1 MSQPVVVSI
10 PHKLGKEEATRR
22 LQAGLGKARETFG
35 GMLTQFE
42 GDWAGNHADL
52 RIGML
57 GQTANGTV
65 DVEDD
70 HVRLEVQLPWALA
83 LMAEKAKAMIQKQG
97 QLMLEKK

>member
-1 MSQPVVVSI
+1 MSKPVVVSI
-10 PHKLGKEEATRR
+10 PHNLGKEEATRR
-22 LQAGLGKARETFG
+22 LQTGFGKARETFSAV
-35 GMLTQFE
+35 LTTFE
-42 GDWAGNHADL
+42 GDWTGHHADL

-65 DVEDD
+65 DVADD

-83 LMAEKAKAMIQKQG
+83 IMADKAKAMIQKQG

>member
-1 MSQPVVVSI
+1 MSKPVVVSI
-10 PHKLGKEEATRR
+10 PHSLGREEATRR
-22 LQAGLGKARETFG
+22 LQSGFGKARENFSAV
-35 GMLTQFE
+35 LTTFE
-42 GDWAGNHADL
+42 GNWTGNHADL

-65 DVEDD
+65 DVEAD

-83 LMAEKAKAMIQKQG
+83 MMAEKAKTMIQKQG